1 MIEIIP
7 AILTNDPGELEEKIR
22 QVERARLDSTS
33 SARRVQVDIIDGI
46 FTNNRTVAL
55 ESLEGVE
62 TEALFDVHLM
72 VHEPD
77 SWVERAARALAD
89 RIIGQ
94 VEMMSD
100 QVHFIGHAQEAGS
113 KVGLAL
119 DLPTPVSA
127 IDPAILNNLDVV
139 LVMSVKAGFGGQ
151 EFNKSA
157 LEKIKALDEIR
168 SRDNTPFR
176 ICVDG
181 GVNAQNIGGIRR
193 AGADEVAVG
202 KSLFEGDLEE
212 NIEKLKKA
220 ILS

>member
-7 AILTNDPGELEEKIR
+7 AILTNDPEELEDKIKR
-22 QVERARLDSTS
+22 VEGL
-33 SARRVQVDIIDGI
+33 ARRVQVDIIDGV
-46 FTNNRTVAL
+46 FANNRTVAL
-55 ESLEGVE
+55 ESLEEIE

-77 SWVERAARALAD
+77 SWVERAVRALAD

-100 QVHFIGHAQEAGS
+100 QFHFIGHVQETGS
-113 KVGLAL
+113 KVGLGL
-119 DLPTPVSA
+119 DLSTPVSA

-181 GVNAQNIGGIRR
+181 GINLNNIAEVRR
-193 AGADEVAVG
+193 AGADEVAIG
-202 KSLFEGDLEE
+202 QSLFAGDLAE
-212 NIEKLKKA
+212 NIRN
-220 ILS
+220 LSR

>member
-7 AILTNDPGELEEKIR
+7 AILTNDPRELKDKIR
-22 QVERARLDSTS
+22 LVERARLAEDVES
-33 SARRVQVDIIDGI
+33 RRVQVDIVDGI
-46 FTNNRTVAL
+46 FANNRTVAL
-55 ESLEGVE
+55 ESLEGIA
-62 TEALFDVHLM
+62 TEALLDIHLM
-72 VHEPD
+72 VHEPN
-77 SWVERAARALAD
+77 SWVERVVRALAD
-89 RIIGQ
+89 RVIGQ

-100 QVHFIGHAQEAGS
+100 QVRFIGHVQEMGS

-127 IDPAILNNLDVV
+127 IDPAILNNLNVV

-151 EFNKSA
+151 EFSKSA

-193 AGADEVAVG
+193 AGADEVAIG
-202 KSLFEGDLEE
+202 QSLFAGDLAE
-212 NIEKLKKA
+212 NIERLKKTE
-220 ILS
+220 

>member
-7 AILTNDPGELEEKIR
+7 AILTNDLGELEDKIK
-22 QVERARLDSTS
+22 QAEGLVQ
-33 SARRVQVDIIDGI
+33 RVQVDIIDGV
-46 FTNNRTVAL
+46 FANNRTVAL
-55 ESLEGVE
+55 ESLEGIE
-62 TEALFDVHLM
+62 TKLLLDVHLM

-77 SWVERAARALAD
+77 SWVERAVRALAD
-89 RIIGQ
+89 RMIGQ
-94 VEMMSD
+94 VETMSD
-100 QVHFIGHAQEAGS
+100 QVRFIGHAQETGS

-127 IDPAILNNLDVV
+127 IDPVILNNLDVV
-139 LVMSVKAGFGGQ
+139 LVMSIKAGFGGQ

-181 GVNAQNIGGIRR
+181 GINSQNIGEVRR
-193 AGADEVAVG
+193 AGADEVAIG
-202 KSLFEGDLEE
+202 QSLFAGDLAE
-212 NIEKLKKA
+212 NIERLKKA
-220 ILS
+220 I

>member
-7 AILTNDPGELEEKIR
+7 AILTNDSGELEDKIK
-22 QVERARLDSTS
+22 QAEGLVQ
-33 SARRVQVDIIDGI
+33 RVQVDIIDGV
-46 FTNNRTVAL
+46 FVNNRTVAL
-55 ESLEGVE
+55 ESLEGIE
-62 TEALFDVHLM
+62 TKLLLDIHLM

-77 SWVERAARALAD
+77 SWVERAVRTLAD

-100 QVHFIGHAQEAGS
+100 QVRFIGHVQETGS
-113 KVGLAL
+113 KIGLAL
-119 DLPTPVSA
+119 DLLTPVSV
-127 IDPAILNNLDVV
+127 IDPSILNNLDVV

-151 EFNKSA
+151 EFSKSA

-181 GVNAQNIGGIRR
+181 GVNAQNIREVRR

-202 KSLFEGDLEE
+202 QSLFAGDLAE
-212 NIEKLKKA
+212 NIERLKKTE
-220 ILS
+220 

>member
-7 AILTNDPGELEEKIR
+7 AILTNDPGELEDRIK
-22 QVERARLDSTS
+22 QVERLAH
-33 SARRVQVDIIDGI
+33 RVQVDIIDGV
-46 FTNNRTVAL
+46 FANNRTVAL
-55 ESLEGVE
+55 ESLEGIG
-62 TEALFDVHLM
+62 TEALLDVHLM
-72 VHEPD
+72 VYEPD
-77 SWVERAARALAD
+77 SWVERAVRILAD

-100 QVHFIGHAQEAGS
+100 QVRFIGHAQEIGS

-127 IDPAILNNLDVV
+127 IDPAIINNLDVV
-139 LVMSVKAGFGGQ
+139 LLMSVKAGFGGQ

-168 SRDNTPFR
+168 SRDSIPFR

-181 GVNAQNIGGIRR
+181 GINAQNIGRIRR
-193 AGADEVAVG
+193 AGADEAAIG
-202 KSLFEGDLEE
+202 RSLFAGDLAK
-212 NIEKLKKA
+212 NIERLKKTE
-220 ILS
+220 